1 MMKYSNIS
9 MKYSK
14 SGRFWEDMCP
24 TCWIAGANESNTV
37 LVLNCWMKCWMKF
50 SAHLSFILH
59 IIKHFFPIQHHPT

>member
-50 SAHLSFILH
+50 
-59 IIKHFFPIQHHPT
+59 